1 MKITGVIMECNPFH
15 EGHRYF
21 LEQARAV
28 TGCDRL
34 IAVMSGDYVQRGEPA
49 VLPKEIRARA
59 LLEHGADL
67 VLELPLYYACG
78 GAEYF
83 ARGAVTLLDRL
94 GAVTD
99 LCFGSECGSTE
110 EILQA
115 ARTLYDCEQ
124 DPVCPDLLLRYQ
136 RRGMSFPAAREAA
149 IRQLT
154 GRNPVL
160 RTSNDL
166 LAAEYIRTLLAAGS
180 SMTPHAIP
188 RTDARSATDLRQMLL
203 AVRPDPDDLQ
213 KGLPDPPLPSPEE
226 LPAVTRR
233 LLEAEPRPVPLG
245 PDHFSQALFRALLG
259 AAGSLTDYVDVTPDL
274 ADRIEGLLPAFA
286 GYSAF
291 TDLVRTRNLTRTR
304 VSRCLLHILLEIR
317 KDRLQAYAG
326 AGTVGYARVL
336 GFCRTAGPLLKHLGE
351 TASLPLLTRPA
362 RDRRHLSPLW
372 QQMLEEEVRAALLY
386 DMTAALSAGRTGNA
400 PLPVEYEK
408 PLRIL

>member
-21 LEQARAV
+21 LEQARTV

-49 VLPKEIRARA
+49 ILPKEIRARA

-110 EILQA
+110 EILRA
-115 ARTLYDCEQ
+115 ARTLYESEG
-124 DPVCPDLLLRYQ
+124 DPAWPDLLLGYQ

-149 IRQLT
+149 IRELT
-154 GRNPVL
+154 GSDPVP
-160 RTSNDL
+160 RASNDL
-166 LAAEYIRTLLAAGS
+166 LAAEYIRTMLGNGS
-180 SMTPHAIP
+180 PMIPHAIP

-203 AVRPDPDDLQ
+203 TGRSGPDGLR
-213 KGLPDPPLPSPEE
+213 KGLPEE

-233 LLEAEPRPVPLG
+233 LLETEPRRITDGLRG
-245 PDHFSQALFRALLG
+245 CNARSGGQTGG
-259 AAGSLTDYVDVTPDL
+259 AA
-274 ADRIEGLLPAFA
+274 A
-286 GYSAF
+286 GF
-291 TDLVRTRNLTRTR
+291 
-304 VSRCLLHILLEIR
+304 
-317 KDRLQAYAG
+317 
-326 AGTVGYARVL
+326 
-336 GFCRTAGPLLKHLGE
+336 
-351 TASLPLLTRPA
+351 
-362 RDRRHLSPLW
+362 
-372 QQMLEEEVRAALLY
+372 
-386 DMTAALSAGRTGNA
+386 
-400 PLPVEYEK
+400 
-408 PLRIL
+408 

>member
-21 LEQARAV
+21 LEQARTV

-49 VLPKEIRARA
+49 ILPKEIRARA

-110 EILQA
+110 
-115 ARTLYDCEQ
+115 
-124 DPVCPDLLLRYQ
+124 Q

-149 IRQLT
+149 LRQLT

-233 LLEAEPRPVPLG
+233 LLETEPRPVPLG

-274 ADRIEGLLPAFA
+274 ADRIEGLLPSFA

>member
-21 LEQARAV
+21 LEQARTV

-49 VLPKEIRARA
+49 ILPKEIRARA

-110 EILQA
+110 EIL
-115 ARTLYDCEQ
+115 R
-124 DPVCPDLLLRYQ
+124 
-136 RRGMSFPAAREAA
+136 
-149 IRQLT
+149 
-154 GRNPVL
+154 
-160 RTSNDL
+160 
-166 LAAEYIRTLLAAGS
+166 AGTMLGNGS
-180 SMTPHAIP
+180 PMIPHAIP

-203 AVRPDPDDLQ
+203 TGRSGPDGLR
-213 KGLPDPPLPSPEE
+213 KGLPEE

-233 LLEAEPRPVPLG
+233 LLETEPRPVLLG
-245 PDHFSQALFRALLG
+245 PDHFSQALFHALLS
-259 AAGSLTDYVDVTPDL
+259 AAGSLTDYADVTPDL
-274 ADRIEGLLPAFA
+274 ADRLEGLLPAFN

-291 TDLVRTRNLTRTR
+291 TDLIRTRNLTRTR
-304 VSRCLLHILLEIR
+304 VSRCLLHILLGIR
-317 KDRLQAYAG
+317 ADRLRAYAG

-336 GFCRTAGPLLKHLGE
+336 GFRRTAGPLLKRLRE
-351 TASLPLLTRPA
+351 TASLPLLSRPA
-362 RDRRHLSPLW
+362 RDRRNLSPLW

-408 PLRIL
+408 PLLIL

>member
-1 MKITGVIMECNPFH
+1 MEMIMKITGVIMECNPFH

-21 LEQARAV
+21 LEQARTV

-49 VLPKEIRARA
+49 ILPKEIRARA

-110 EILQA
+110 EILRA
-115 ARTLYDCEQ
+115 ARTLYESEG
-124 DPVCPDLLLRYQ
+124 DPAWPDLLLGYQ

-149 IRQLT
+149 IRELT
-154 GRNPVL
+154 GSDPVP
-160 RTSNDL
+160 RASNDL
-166 LAAEYIRTLLAAGS
+166 LAAEYIRTMLGNGS
-180 SMTPHAIP
+180 PMIPHAIP

-203 AVRPDPDDLQ
+203 TGRSGPDGLR
-213 KGLPDPPLPSPEE
+213 KGLPEE

-233 LLEAEPRPVPLG
+233 LLETEPRPVLLG
-245 PDHFSQALFRALLG
+245 PDHFSQALFHALLS
-259 AAGSLTDYVDVTPDL
+259 AAGSLTDYADVTPDL
-274 ADRIEGLLPAFA
+274 ADRLEGLLPAFN

-291 TDLVRTRNLTRTR
+291 TDLIRTRNLTRTR
-304 VSRCLLHILLEIR
+304 VSRCLLHILLGIR
-317 KDRLQAYAG
+317 ADRLRAYAG

-336 GFCRTAGPLLKHLGE
+336 GFRRTAGPLLKRLGE
-351 TASLPLLTRPA
+351 TASLPLLARPA
-362 RDRRHLSPLW
+362 RDRRNLSPLW

-386 DMTAALSAGRTGNA
+386 DMTAALSAGRTCNA

-408 PLRIL
+408 PLLIL

>member
-1 MKITGVIMECNPFH
+1 M
-15 EGHRYF
+15 
-21 LEQARAV
+21 
-28 TGCDRL
+28 
-34 IAVMSGDYVQRGEPA
+34 
-49 VLPKEIRARA
+49 
-59 LLEHGADL
+59 
-67 VLELPLYYACG
+67 
-78 GAEYF
+78 
-83 ARGAVTLLDRL
+83 
-94 GAVTD
+94 
-99 LCFGSECGSTE
+99 
-110 EILQA
+110 
-115 ARTLYDCEQ
+115 
-124 DPVCPDLLLRYQ
+124 
-136 RRGMSFPAAREAA
+136 
-149 IRQLT
+149 
-154 GRNPVL
+154 
-160 RTSNDL
+160 
-166 LAAEYIRTLLAAGS
+166 
-180 SMTPHAIP
+180 
-188 RTDARSATDLRQMLL
+188 
-203 AVRPDPDDLQ
+203 
-213 KGLPDPPLPSPEE
+213 
-226 LPAVTRR
+226 
-233 LLEAEPRPVPLG
+233 
-245 PDHFSQALFRALLG
+245 
-259 AAGSLTDYVDVTPDL
+259 DVTPDL